1 MGFGQAEF
9 VKELKDLGVNVSR
22 ETMARLE
29 AYAALL
35 VKWQAK
41 INLVGPATLPDLWR
55 RHFLDSAQLVPL
67 LDPFHAD
74 GGDPGTGQPSLGKG
88 VLADL
93 GSGAGFP
100 GLVLA
105 ILTDWQVHLIDSD
118 QRKCA
123 FLHQVALEAEILD
136 RVTIHA
142 HRFEAVTPFPA
153 EIVTA
158 RACAPLADLLGYAA
172 PFIGESG
179 RCLFLKGKGVEEELT
194 AAQAHWTMR
203 LERRASLSEPTATI
217 LSIDQLQRR
226 KR

>member
-1 MGFGQAEF
+1 MAYSQAEF
-9 VKELKDLGVNVSR
+9 TKELKGLGVNVSR

-55 RHFLDSAQLVPL
+55 RHFLDSAQLLPL
-67 LDPFHAD
+67 LPEK
-74 GGDPGTGQPSLGKG
+74 PGRL
-88 VLADL
+88 VDL
-93 GSGAGFP
+93 GSGGGFP

-105 ILTDWQVHLIDSD
+105 AMTDWRVELVDSD
-118 QRKCA
+118 QRKCS
-123 FLHQVALEAEILD
+123 FLRQVALETGILD

-142 HRFEAVTPFPA
+142 QRFEAMTPFPA
-153 EIVTA
+153 DIVTA
-158 RACAPLADLLGYAA
+158 RACAPLDDLLGYAA

-194 AAQAHWTMR
+194 AAEQHWTMR
-203 LERRASLSEPTATI
+203 LERRESSSDPAGSI
-217 LSIDQLQRR
+217 LIIDQLQRR
-226 KR
+226 KG